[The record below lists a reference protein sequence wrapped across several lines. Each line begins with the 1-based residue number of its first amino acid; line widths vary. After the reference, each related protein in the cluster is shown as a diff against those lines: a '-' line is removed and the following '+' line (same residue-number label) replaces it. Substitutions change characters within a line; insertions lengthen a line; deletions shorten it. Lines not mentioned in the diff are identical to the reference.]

1 MPVGAVTGR
10 TLVVPQVGLL
20 ASHRG
25 TAPDLI
31 LRWNDMASMPEAI
44 DVVVHL
50 HGHSGQRAAMRID
63 RDKLTVSGLDFHAPE
78 HPDGTG
84 RTSPTLMILPRGN
97 SNSHDDGKGYD
108 FPALVAPGG
117 LEQLIA
123 LSLSL
128 FAQQVGTPAVRR
140 DRLILTAHSGGGAAL
155 TGLLASR
162 DPDEVQVF
170 DALYGSP
177 AALIAWMQQ
186 RLGGATAG
194 TSSMRVI
201 HGPTTVA
208 FSRQV
213 AQALAAVLPADD
225 PRAARWRVESTG
237 TAHGQIPGRY
247 GWRLLADAGSDLPDT
262 RPVQAGG
269 TPSPHPGPTPAPA
282 PGATPDL
289 VTVHGI
295 QVARQIGPSLQGLI
309 DAAQADGV
317 RLGGGG
323 YRSPAQQI
331 ALRRAHCGTSDF
343 DIFERPSNQC
353 HPPTARPGHSNHERG
368 LAIDFTSNGRL
379 ISTHEDAGFRWLADN
394 AARFGFRN
402 LPSEPWHWSVDGR

>member
-1 MPVGAVTGR
+1 
-10 TLVVPQVGLL
+10 
-20 ASHRG
+20 
-25 TAPDLI
+25 
-31 LRWNDMASMPEAI
+31 
-44 DVVVHL
+44 
-50 HGHSGQRAAMRID
+50 
-63 RDKLTVSGLDFHAPE
+63 
-78 HPDGTG
+78 
-84 RTSPTLMILPRGN
+84 MILPRGD

-269 TPSPHPGPTPAPA
+269 TPSPHQGPDTGTGARRDARSGDRPRHPGRATVRTVA
-282 PGATPDL
+282 PGTDRRRTGRRRAAGRRRIP
-289 VTVHGI
+289 
-295 QVARQIGPSLQGLI
+295 VARTA
-309 DAAQADGV
+309 DRAAARALRHV
-317 RLGGGG
+317 RLRHFRASVQPVPPADRPG
-323 YRSPAQQI
+323 RALQPPSAASRSTSPAT
-331 ALRRAHCGTSDF
+331 G
-343 DIFERPSNQC
+343 
-353 HPPTARPGHSNHERG
+353 G
-368 LAIDFTSNGRL
+368 
-379 ISTHEDAGFRWLADN
+379 
-394 AARFGFRN
+394 
-402 LPSEPWHWSVDGR
+402 